1 MPRTTWQDLARQ
13 PVDGG
18 VAAASASNG
27 PDPRDTAAT
36 GVAGDADADIS
47 AARRA
52 APGSLAEVPEL
63 QGLLAER
70 DRLQQALARLT
81 GHAPSTDAAPN
92 ADRDARRF
100 PPYRADAAPRDGS
113 RMSLREVAEARAM
126 DIDPPAAERDPS
138 RPRTAAERA
147 ERARQ
152 VGEAQ
157 RRESQAA
164 WERHRERLVAA
175 RDLARS
181 IARGARSLGMPGMD
195 LPDAG
200 VARRAEALSQRLD
213 SVPRHIDAAGT
224 ALRSLEAGSR
234 ALSGMDLRRDG
245 PAALEQIGRQ
255 VRRVAE
261 DALRDTA
268 AGRRLSALTNDLA
281 PPALRDLPGEG
292 LRAAAEVFED
302 RRDRALQAL
311 RERRTE
317 AAAAADRPR
326 AAARASTEAPQ
337 R

>member
-1 MPRTTWQDLARQ
+1 MPRTTWQDLARLTA
-13 PVDGG
+13 DGEG
-18 VAAASASNG
+18 TATSPSAASTPHGSAGADVAADS
-27 PDPRDTAAT
+27 T
-36 GVAGDADADIS
+36 

-52 APGSLAEVPEL
+52 APTSLGEVPEL

-81 GHAPSTDAAPN
+81 GHAPASEAAPN

-100 PPYRADAAPRDGS
+100 PPYRNEEGPRDGS

-126 DIDPPAAERDPS
+126 DIDAPAAGSGSELP

-152 VGEAQ
+152 AGEAQ
-157 RRESQAA
+157 RREAQAA

-175 RDLARS
+175 RELARS
-181 IARGARSLGMPGMD
+181 IARGARSLGLPGMD

-200 VARRAEALSQRLD
+200 IARRAEALSQRLEG
-213 SVPRHIDAAGT
+213 VARRIDAAGT

-234 ALSGMDLRRDG
+234 ALSAMDLRRDG
-245 PAALEQIGRQ
+245 PAALERLGRQ
-255 VRRVAE
+255 ARRVAE

-268 AGRRLSALTNDLA
+268 AGRRLSALTEDLA

-292 LRAAAEVFED
+292 LRAAPEVFED
-302 RRDRALQAL
+302 RRERALQSL
-311 RERRTE
+311 RERRAE
-317 AAAAADRPR
+317 SSDAVERPR
-326 AAARASTEAPQ
+326 SSARSTTDAAAR
-337 R
+337 